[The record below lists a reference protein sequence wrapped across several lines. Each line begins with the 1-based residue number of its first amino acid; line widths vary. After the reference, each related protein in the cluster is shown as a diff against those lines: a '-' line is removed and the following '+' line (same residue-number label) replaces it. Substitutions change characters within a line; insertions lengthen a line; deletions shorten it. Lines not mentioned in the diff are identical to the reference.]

1 MKRNKIAALAIT
13 SMLVLSGC
21 SNSTS
26 KIVDGQSALASVNG
40 EYIFADDIYNNI
52 ISSASGAQTLYQVIL
67 QEIVK
72 KECPATED
80 MKTEADVMI
89 NQIKQNYSGK
99 EDTLKKQL
107 KNMGYNDL
115 DEYKDAYMTY
125 LQYSDF
131 MDQYIENHFDE
142 IFDDYYNLTSPRIV
156 SHILVKMA
164 DPDNPTEEEAAKLK
178 EVQDLLA
185 LGKSFEE
192 TAKEYSD
199 DGSAANG
206 GSLGVCDKTTSF
218 VETFKTKMMEMNEGE
233 VSEPV
238 KSEYGYHIIKVDSTN
253 KDTIKE
259 KLSASDSTLKDW
271 SSDTFYDQYLEYI
284 VFNSYNVQYG
294 DETIEK
300 AVTDY
305 VKSALEQR
313 EKSRQG

>member
-1 MKRNKIAALAIT
+1 MKRNKIVMLAVAF
-13 SMLVLSGC
+13 MLALSGC
-21 SNSTS
+21 SSTTG
-26 KIVDGQSALASVNG
+26 KTVDGKSALASVNG
-40 EYIFADDIYNNI
+40 EYIFADEIYDEI
-52 ISSASGAQTLYQVIL
+52 ISSASGAQTLYQIIL

-80 MKTEADVMI
+80 METEANVMI
-89 NQIKQNYSGK
+89 DTVKQNYLGK
-99 EDTLKKQL
+99 EDTLNTQL
-107 KNMGYNDL
+107 RNMGYSSL
-115 DEYKDAYMTY
+115 DEYKDAYITF

-131 MDQYIENHFDE
+131 MNQYIDTHFDE
-142 IFDDYYNLTSPRIV
+142 IFEDYYQLTSPRMV

-164 DPDNPTEEEAAKLK
+164 DPENPTEEESAKLQ

-185 LGKSFEE
+185 AGKSFED

-199 DGSAANG
+199 DGSASNG
-206 GSLGVCDKTTSF
+206 GSLGVCDNKTKF
-218 VETFKTKMMEMNEGE
+218 VESFKTKMLELNEGE

-253 KDTIKE
+253 KDVIKE
-259 KLSASDSTLKDW
+259 KLSEKDSILKDW
-271 SSDTFYDQYLEYI
+271 SSNTFYDEYLEYV
-284 VFNSYNVQYG
+284 VFQSYNVEFQ

-305 VKSALEQR
+305 VNSALEQR